1 MFISKFKQF
10 GRIFFVLVLAY
21 LISNFS
27 TENIFLA
34 NSPKIRPN
42 LGSYLLAKFNT
53 VKTNVLARLN
63 FNFNLFPSLNQQA
76 NFTAADRQTFD
87 LLKNTLKHV
96 TKGVNAASKDN
107 YSYTEFNLNEIEWAR
122 VTYTL
127 KNGQTITVEYPKGT
141 EPPPQALFEGQKE

>member
-63 FNFNLFPSLNQQA
+63 FNFNLFQSLNQQA

-87 LLKNTLKHV
+87 LLKNTLKPV

>member
-10 GRIFFVLVLAY
+10 DRIFFVLVLAY

-87 LLKNTLKHV
+87 LLKNTLKPV